1 MITRMMMVM
10 MMMMIRINSSGVH
23 HLLLMMMAVL
33 AAQIWRRFGQT
44 ENRERKQI
52 ISKRNQK
59 VALKVLKIGKP
70 PVHGLQVRITTTDM
84 FESVGIRSVLVDFIT
99 TLIV

>member
-23 HLLLMMMAVL
+23 HLLLMMAVL

-44 ENRERKQI
+44 ESRERKQI

-59 VALKVLKIGKP
+59 VALKVC
-70 PVHGLQVRITTTDM
+70 
-84 FESVGIRSVLVDFIT
+84 
-99 TLIV
+99 